1 MTRTTPRLTA
11 VLSLSLL
18 AVPAALST
26 PAAAALAPAPALK
39 AVAAAEAPAAGTE
52 VLARRGRGAD
62 DPAGHNA
69 GDDRGRRR
77 GGHGADDAPNHG

>member
-1 MTRTTPRLTA
+1 MKTMLTGA
-11 VLSLSLL
+11 VCAL
-18 AVPAALST
+18 AL
-26 PAAAALAPAPALK
+26 AAALATAPALT
-39 AVAAAEAPAAGTE
+39 AGTAAEAPAAGTE

>member
-1 MTRTTPRLTA
+1 MTRTHPRLTA
-11 VLSLSLL
+11 LLGLSLL
-18 AVPAALST
+18 AAPALLST
-26 PAAAALAPAPALK
+26 PAAAALATAPALK
-39 AVAAAEAPAAGTE
+39 AVAAADAAAAGTE
-52 VLARRGRGAD
+52 MLARRGRGAD